1 MSIREIQ
8 KLSALNYTSN
18 LVLNEVEQ
26 LRNDVKNGLEALEKT
41 TKSLD
46 KSIKPKEDWRIVHTP
61 KESEKYPLVQSDADQ
76 IIKKLNII

>member
-26 LRNDVKNGLEALEKT
+26 LRNDVKNGLESLEKT

-46 KSIKPKEDWRIVHTP
+46 KSIKPKEDWRIVHNPT
-61 KESEKYPLVQSDADQ
+61 ESEKYPLVQSDADQ